1 MTIIIAEAGVNHNG
15 NEEIAHSLVHA
26 AAKAGA
32 DIIKFQT
39 FRAEELTTQ
48 HTLQANYQL
57 KNSNKDQSQLSML
70 KKLEL
75 SDEAFINIKMVCDD
89 LGIGFMSTAFD
100 LASLNFLVQKI
111 GVETLKIPSGEIT
124 NAPLI
129 LEHAITGK
137 DIILSTGM
145 SNIDEIR
152 NALAVIAFG
161 YTSSSETLPQ
171 GQLLTKFFE
180 SRVAQESIKNKVTLL
195 HCTSEYPAPFEDLN
209 LNAMHT
215 LAKEFNLQIGYSDHS
230 LGIEVSIAAVGMGA
244 QVIEKHFTLDNGM
257 EGPDHQASIEP
268 DELERMVQSIR
279 NVDLATGSADKNIQT
294 SEIKNLSVVRKSIV
308 ALDEISLGEVFSK
321 KNIGIKRPGT
331 GLSPFKY
338 WDYLGKK
345 SQHVYHAGDLI
356 DE

>member
-15 NEEIAHSLVHA
+15 DEEIAHELVHT

-48 HTLQANYQL
+48 HTQQADYQT
-57 KNSNKDQSQLSML
+57 KNSNLDESQLSML

-75 SDEAFINIKMVCDD
+75 SNEAFLKIKLVCDD

-100 LASLNFLVQKI
+100 SPSLNFLVKNI
-111 GVETLKIPSGEIT
+111 GVETLKVPSGEIT

-152 NALAVIAFG
+152 NALSVIAFG
-161 YTSSSETLPQ
+161 YSSSSAELVQ
-171 GQLLTKFFE
+171 DQSFEKFLRSKAAHE
-180 SRVAQESIKNKVTLL
+180 SLKNKVTLL

-215 LAKEFNLQIGYSDHS
+215 LAEEFNLQIGYSDHS
-230 LGIEVSIAAVGMGA
+230 LGIEVPIAAVAMGA
-244 QVIEKHFTLDNGM
+244 KIIEKHFTLDKTM
-257 EGPDHQASIEP
+257 EGPDHRASIEP
-268 DELERMVQSIR
+268 HELERMIESIR
-279 NVDLATGSADKNIQT
+279 NVDIAFGSPEKKIQT
-294 SEIKNLSVVRKSIV
+294 SELKNLSVVRKSIV
-308 ALDEISLGEVFSK
+308 AVNAISPDEVFSK
-321 KNIGIKRPGT
+321 ANIGIKRPGT
-331 GLSPFKY
+331 GISPFKY

-345 SQHVYHAGDLI
+345 SKNAYQAGDLI

>member
-15 NEEIAHSLVHA
+15 DEEIAHSLVHA
-26 AAKAGA
+26 AVKAGA

-39 FRAEELTTQ
+39 FKAEELATH
-48 HTLQANYQL
+48 HTKQAAYQS
-57 KNSNKDQSQLSML
+57 KNSNIDESQLSML

-75 SDEAFINIKMVCDD
+75 PDEAFFNIKMACDD

-100 LASLNFLVQKI
+100 SASLNFLVQKI
-111 GVETLKIPSGEIT
+111 GIETLKIPSGEIT

-152 NALAVIAFG
+152 DALAVIAFG
-161 YTSSSETLPQ
+161 YISPSEILPKDH
-171 GQLLTKFFE
+171 LFRKFFE
-180 SRVAQESIKNKVTLL
+180 SRVAQESIQNKVTLL
-195 HCTSEYPAPFEDLN
+195 HCTSEYPAPYEDLN
-209 LNAMHT
+209 LNAMQT

-230 LGIEVSIAAVGMGA
+230 LGIEVSIAAVAMGA
-244 QVIEKHFTLDNGM
+244 QIIEKHFTLDNAM

-268 DELERMVQSIR
+268 DELARMVQSIR
-279 NVDLATGSADKNIQT
+279 NIDLATGSSAKKMQT
-294 SEIKNLSVVRKSIV
+294 SEVKNLSVVRKSIV
-308 ALDEISLGEVFSK
+308 ALDEISIGEVFSK

-345 SQHVYHAGDLI
+345 SQHVYQSGDLI
-356 DE
+356 NE